1 MPEYTSVD
9 ELFQKFTDKHW
20 NAMSQAEHLETL
32 QQMENLIAREQN
44 RPPFQVRI
52 FSEETMKKHPGMTGY
67 FDGRTINLTPLY
79 FRRALRA
86 IPGVNSGMGMAA
98 LNTLLHEGRHGWQRF
113 IAAGGGVRVDPKL
126 RSLLRM
132 NFLSYCSPDDNQ
144 FIYACQPLELDA
156 RRFAKERFAAMAKRA
171 IDAGCDDACIRRQ
184 LQNNI
189 TVEIN
194 AAAIV
199 ANQLSI
205 AELRDYED
213 RARQLF
219 LKEFPDENLDGV
231 SMFDE
236 VIQMIRS
243 RQDYINYVDGKPLDF
258 QEQTLDRVAEAG
270 FAPEGVEAPADP
282 MLQGLLARLKPGR
295 VGDGGNDG
303 RIDTGRLGLR

>member
-52 FSEETMKKHPGMTGY
+52 FSEET
-67 FDGRTINLTPLY
+67 
-79 FRRALRA
+79 
-86 IPGVNSGMGMAA
+86 NSGMGMAA
-98 LNTLLHEGRHGWQRF
+98 LNTLLHEVRHGWQRF